1 MAERDH
7 APSGGPRAPKPDRM
21 TVGPPDI
28 PSNFMADS
36 ATHCERPI
44 TSGGGGPARA
54 GSTPKGQGAE
64 WASVAGVLSVCP
76 ATRHKVRTRSP
87 LRQAATSG
95 MVPSGSSATSSN
107 AGSIAH
113 AVQPRHPALSAR
125 PYPVMPMRCH
135 ARRHLSNH
143 LLSQQP
149 RCQCSRAPIGARG
162 NAGTRAERRS
172 YPARSCIR
180 ANPSRAGAAISMALP
195 GNQADRPVSKATPSP
210 VWMLIIRFRIDASS
224 SVNRGQ
230 AGQPRCWACCA
241 IAAKIRIS
249 TLMLSGAF
257 GTPADA

>member
-149 RCQCSRAPIGARG
+149 RCQCSRAPSARG
-162 NAGTRAERRS
+162 AMPAPAQNADHIP
-172 YPARSCIR
+172 PA
-180 ANPSRAGAAISMALP
+180 AAFAPIP
-195 GNQADRPVSKATPSP
+195 
-210 VWMLIIRFRIDASS
+210 
-224 SVNRGQ
+224 
-230 AGQPRCWACCA
+230 AGQGRRYRWPCRVTRPTGQYPKPPRH
-241 IAAKIRIS
+241 R
-249 TLMLSGAF
+249 SGC
-257 GTPADA
+257 